1 MSIHHAK
8 KFITV
13 GMEDAQLRDRLNS
26 AATMMELLA
35 ITGEQGMSFTP
46 GEFEEAYSNRL
57 VQCQFEEQADQLK
70 EFKLWW
76 DLLSGMLGN
85 ESEESSGSCSSSSTC
100 SAGGCAGCR

>member
-13 GMEDAQLRDRLNS
+13 GMEDAQLRERLNS
-26 AATMMELLA
+26 AATMTELLA
-35 ITGEQGMSFTP
+35 ITGEYGVSFTP
-46 GEFEEAYSNRL
+46 GEFEDACNNLL

-70 EFKLWW
+70 EFKMWW

-85 ESEESSGSCSSSSTC
+85 DSEGSPGSCGSSSTC